1 MKDSTQER
9 WNMGY
14 YKQLEGAT
22 IIRFKGTDPD
32 DFGGRGFPMFIA
44 KLTNG
49 ELVELVLSQDEEG
62 NGGGFMFGLP
72 DFTLPEFRENLVR
85 GENAYKDNLSTK

>member
-1 MKDSTQER
+1 MTKDTTQER
-9 WNMGY
+9 WDLGY

-22 IIRFKGTDPD
+22 IVRFKGTDPD
-32 DFGGRGFPMFIA
+32 DFGGRGFPIFVA
-44 KLTNG
+44 RLANG

-72 DFTLPEFRENLVR
+72 DYTLPEFRT
-85 GENAYKDNLSTK
+85 TKHLTIAK

>member
-1 MKDSTQER
+1 MTKDTTQER
-9 WNMGY
+9 WNEGY

-22 IIRFKGTDPD
+22 ILRFKGTDPD
-32 DFGGRGFPMFIA
+32 EYGSRGFPMFVA
-44 KLTNG
+44 RLASG

-72 DFTLPEFRENLVR
+72 DYTLPEFLTPP
-85 GENAYKDNLSTK
+85 DLTL